1 MAPKQIDC
9 FEINWKFWKFL
20 GIWSENKP
28 HRYYKYY
35 SKIFITFFVILYD
48 VLYTINFYF
57 VPRQLD
63 LIIGEMLFYLTELS
77 VLSKVF
83 TFIIMRHKLKII
95 FEILESDAF
104 QTDTEEEL
112 KILHRAKVFIKRYWK
127 IVALVS
133 ITANLTHI
141 SSPLLKN
148 LIFKVELV
156 LPVCSYSF
164 LSESFLKTFEYPLYF
179 YQIVGIHF
187 HMLYNLNIDTY
198 FLGLMILIIAQLDIL
213 NVKFRNLKSGKDHT
227 QLNESIM
234 GLNKNLDHYNEIE
247 RFCSLVQNIFSFT
260 LFVQFSMASC
270 IICVCLFSF
279 TLSVPVEYY
288 IFLATYMFIM
298 IIQIMV
304 PCWFGSRIMDKS
316 ILLSSAIYNCD
327 WTSNSKDFK
336 INMRLFV
343 ERANKPLSITGGK
356 MFSLSLATFTS
367 IMNSAYSFFTLLRYI
382 QTRE

>member
-247 RFCSLVQNIFSFT
+247 RCVLKHDYYYNPIPFYFNKKSYFFFMLFYSFDIIFISDFAVLSKIFSVSHCLYSLVW
-260 LFVQFSMASC
+260 LRA
-270 IICVCLFSF
+270 
-279 TLSVPVEYY
+279 LSV
-288 IFLATYMFIM
+288 
-298 IIQIMV
+298 
-304 PCWFGSRIMDKS
+304 
-316 ILLSSAIYNCD
+316 
-327 WTSNSKDFK
+327 
-336 INMRLFV
+336 FV
-343 ERANKPLSITGGK
+343 YLV
-356 MFSLSLATFTS
+356 LHW
-367 IMNSAYSFFTLLRYI
+367 
-382 QTRE
+382 